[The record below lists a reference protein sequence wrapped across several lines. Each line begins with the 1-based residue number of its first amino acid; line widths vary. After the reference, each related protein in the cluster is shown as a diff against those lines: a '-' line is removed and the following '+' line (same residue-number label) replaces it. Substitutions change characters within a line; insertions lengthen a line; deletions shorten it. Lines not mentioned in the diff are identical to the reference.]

1 MTIATALKGTI
12 LSAALAVFSL
22 SGAQAATKAP
32 PKLAGDAV
40 AGAAAFK
47 IRCVVCHGIKADG
60 GPIAPSLIGVFGRRY
75 DVTLVTQYFREQ
87 FPDTHFIINY
97 QNVRHCRL
105 FFSIRWTRTEIV
117 FFAINNVK

>member
-1 MTIATALKGTI
+1 MTRHHNHGHGQQAIALP
-12 LSAALAVFSL
+12 LL
-22 SGAQAATKAP
+22 QER
-32 PKLAGDAV
+32 DAINIGHPYIEQNEVGRARESQV
-40 AGAAAFK
+40 A
-47 IRCVVCHGIKADG
+47 R
-60 GPIAPSLIGVFGRRY
+60 LISVFGRGY